1 MRVRIERTYL
11 TTDSGTRV
19 VESEPESFLVES
31 SSPSLALI
39 EFVTSQGA
47 RLLGSI
53 GAEGNRATAK
63 AWKNRMFF
71 LVAEPAAEVSP

>member
-1 MRVRIERTYL
+1 MRVRIDRTYL

-19 VESEPESFLVES
+19 IEAEPESFYVES

-39 EFVTSQGA
+39 EFVTSEGA

-53 GAEGNRATAK
+53 GAEGNCATAK

-71 LVAEPAAEVSP
+71 LIAEPVAELSP

>member
-1 MRVRIERTYL
+1 VHVRIERTWL

-39 EFVTSQGA
+39 EFVTNEGA
-47 RLLGSI
+47 RLLGAS
-53 GAEGNRATAK
+53 ANLKQRLPRKKRPLRLKRT
-63 AWKNRMFF
+63 R
-71 LVAEPAAEVSP
+71 